1 MIDFSTQQLTW
12 LFVGATTIGG
22 GGYITMNQKLEE
34 VDKKVAVANAN
45 LEYQNKSLDKLEI
58 QLSRIEQK
66 LDTKRTK

>member
-1 MIDFSTQQLTW
+1 MIDFTTQQLTW

-58 QLSRIEQK
+58 QLSRIENK
-66 LDTKRTK
+66 LDSKRNK